1 MTASTLSIRGL
12 VGMAK
17 AEAKRWGA
25 AHATTTHAASAFAQ
39 GWPDEFAAE
48 FGHDGEALLHRLLA
62 ANQTVG
68 SEAEVRNLITA
79 APDATALAHRLHAAL
94 RADLSVADLLPIP
107 ADPAVPW
114 ADAGSGAGDGAPVVG
129 ATAGAGLL
137 REREAREAAAY
148 LVSDQ
153 VLIPA
158 ITGLRGSGKTSLAAE
173 VARLLAD
180 LEEPMPT
187 LFFDPGTTVSGE
199 PALLLRDTLS
209 GLTRRTA
216 VVVEDLDELGE
227 LSTHEPD
234 TTILRELWQAER
246 FPHARLIVTI
256 TEPYLER
263 IPALHQG
270 LADRL
275 VPVRL
280 DDWDENVVRALVVPA
295 ATRLAGQYGLTIDHT
310 AIEAS
315 LEPARDGEHLGQP
328 GLAIARL
335 DLACAR
341 ARVRGSDMVTAAD
354 ARGERPSH

>member
-39 GWPDEFAAE
+39 GWPDEFEAA
-48 FGHDGEALLHRLLA
+48 FGPDAEPLLHRLLA
-62 ANQTVG
+62 ADQTIG
-68 SEAEVRNLITA
+68 SEADVRNLITA
-79 APDATALAHRLHAAL
+79 APDAAALAARLFTAL
-94 RADLSVADLLPIP
+94 RADLSVADLLPVP
-107 ADPAVPW
+107 ADPAAPW
-114 ADAGSGAGDGAPVVG
+114 ADAISDVTADDAASAGIA
-129 ATAGAGLL
+129 LL
-137 REREAREAAAY
+137 RESEAREAAAY
-148 LVSDQ
+148 VVSDQ

-180 LEEPMPT
+180 LDDPMPT
-187 LFFDPGTTVSGE
+187 LFFDPGTTVPGE

-227 LSTHEPD
+227 LSTSEPD

-246 FPHARLIVTI
+246 FPYARLIVTI
-256 TEPYLER
+256 TDPYLDR

-280 DDWDENVVRALVVPA
+280 DDWDENIVRALVVPA
-295 ATRLAGQYGLTIDHT
+295 ATRLAEQYGLTIDHT

-315 LEPARDGEHLGQP
+315 LEPARPGEHLGHP
-328 GLAIARL
+328 GLALARL
-335 DLACAR
+335 DLACGR
-341 ARVRGSDMVTAAD
+341 ARVRRSETVTAAD
-354 ARGERPSH
+354 ARGHHPPH